1 MGGHVENGW
10 SGDIFRRVEL
20 EETVI
25 KQKGHIQ
32 YFNSK
37 RQFMKGDY
45 TIFPACCR
53 SIYV

>member
-25 KQKGHIQ
+25 KGHIQ

-37 RQFMKGDY
+37 RQFMKGVY
-45 TIFPACCR
+45 TIYPAC
-53 SIYV
+53 IYV